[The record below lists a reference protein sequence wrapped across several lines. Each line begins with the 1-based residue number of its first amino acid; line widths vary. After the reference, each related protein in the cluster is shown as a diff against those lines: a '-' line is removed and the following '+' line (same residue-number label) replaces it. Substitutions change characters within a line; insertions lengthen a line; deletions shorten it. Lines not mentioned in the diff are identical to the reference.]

1 MNIISYS
8 NDGRIV
14 RLGEYIEERFSES
27 DLNFYLLPIPTAR
40 DGKHITGKETELSAL
55 LSSAREGDVFVGYDV
70 PETFIEAARARGIH
84 VFDAARDLRFIE
96 ENARLTAEGTLARLM
111 SGGRVSV
118 TEMKVGVIGLGR
130 IGGRL
135 VRMLSML
142 GTKVTAFSSKTDEN
156 ICAEVIPYREMQTF
170 NYKNLDV
177 LINTAPTPLIDGSF
191 SDRLRDVLIIE
202 LASGNNIEKSIPF
215 ERYAAVP
222 SAMYPESAARAY
234 VEFFG
239 RCADLIF

>member
-55 LSSAREGDVFVGYDV
+55 LSSARAGDVFVGYDV
-70 PETFIEAARARGIH
+70 PETFIEAARAREIH
-84 VFDAARDLRFIE
+84 VF
-96 ENARLTAEGTLARLM
+96 NARLTAEGTLARLM
-111 SGGRVSV
+111 SGGRLSV
-118 TEMKVGVIGLGR
+118 KEMRVGVIGLGR

-156 ICAEVIPYREMQTF
+156 ICAEVIPYHEMQTF
-170 NYKNLDV
+170 NYKNLDI

-234 VEFFG
+234 VEFFR